1 MKASPEHLRPA
12 VDEEKF
18 VITDWIQDLVE
29 TKKKLQEKDFK
40 GYIVLDEKPPEED
53 QTIEDDEEI
62 PPQKPKFR
70 LTGKHAAAEVEFQP
84 DIYDEKRQKLN
95 PPEPAGSTLVEPPLT
110 EAIPE
115 GIQPDDG
122 IFDDPEEQPEIDS
135 PDVVPTTPLPDET
148 EDERVGN
155 DALPPAEE
163 HHRGQVRHADHPEEG
178 EPPAKRHRME
188 LLETLY
194 NVLEKIT
201 MTRNRKEVSYG
212 RLQLTNKKKFDRA
225 ISKEIQ
231 NNLKSGAYE
240 VLSREESERIRREK
254 GDLIMKSRYVL
265 TEKAVEPHEVEVLK
279 KEGLLLDDETGE
291 KLKAKARHV
300 MKGYPE
306 ANAENLESTT
316 PQVAKDTVMFTLQM
330 LASHQWMIGHLDFT
344 QAFHSGDQIQRELYC
359 SLPPEGIPGLHPRQL
374 LRLRKTCYGL
384 TDGPYA
390 WYQHLSRVLEGRGY
404 QRSRADPCLFQL
416 FDQDKQKLIGIIA
429 LATDDML
436 HGGEAAYWEHMEW
449 LRSQYKMGKY
459 TTGNGKFTGKTI
471 EQQPSGAILL
481 HQKTY
486 IEEKVNLIPMKRERK
501 RQRYSTCSAIEV
513 NQLRTLLGALAWVA
527 KETRPDVA
535 GRVALLQQSMP
546 LPMIKDIIEANAVAE
561 EAEEGPWPGDLDT
574 TDPYGTTSSW
584 GRH

>member
-1 MKASPEHLRPA
+1 M
-12 VDEEKF
+12 
-18 VITDWIQDLVE
+18 
-29 TKKKLQEKDFK
+29 
-40 GYIVLDEKPPEED
+40 
-53 QTIEDDEEI
+53 
-62 PPQKPKFR
+62 
-70 LTGKHAAAEVEFQP
+70 
-84 DIYDEKRQKLN
+84 
-95 PPEPAGSTLVEPPLT
+95 EPPLT

-178 EPPAKRHRME
+178 EPPAERHRME

-291 KLKAKARHV
+291 MLKAKARHV
-300 MKGYPE
+300 MKGYSE

-561 EAEEGPWPGDLDT
+561 EKKKDPAGSGDIDT
-574 TDPYGTTSSW
+574 ADPYGTTSSW
-584 GRH
+584 SCHRCQLGKCRRQLHGREQQGLLGRDGIQLDTTSPSAEKIALPSWCCTSWT